1 MFTKFEEKNI
11 TCIWKAFMFLEIE
24 CSSNNNNDNNK
35 AVRDFQIFVAF
46 RSKNGFVV
54 FKYFYSCC
62 IMWTHWLK
70 NNSSTLSQVSLCF
83 LN

>member
-54 FKYFYSCC
+54 FKYFYSFVEFLRKAK
-62 IMWTHWLK
+62 IV
-70 NNSSTLSQVSLCF
+70 TL
-83 LN
+83 

>member
-1 MFTKFEEKNI
+1 MFKPESKCLQNLKKKKI

-24 CSSNNNNDNNK
+24 CGSNNNNDNNK
-35 AVRDFQIFVAF
+35 AVRDFKIFVAF

-62 IMWTHWLK
+62 IM
-70 NNSSTLSQVSLCF
+70 
-83 LN
+83 